1 MEGKNCKYLIVNA
14 FALAGRMCA
23 IVLFP
28 GCRFALP
35 RAMCSLPFQG
45 AFISGRVHSWC
56 VHSWCVHSWC
66 VHSWCVHSWCV
77 HSWCVHSW
85 CVHSWCVHFMAC
97 PLHGAF
103 IQGAFI
109 QGAFIQGAFIQ
120 GTFIQ
125 GTFII
130 CPDDN
135 LVLFGCLTW
144 IISNTIYY
152 FFYGLSKNHRQ
163 VLSR

>member
-45 AFISGRVHSWC
+45 AFISGR
-56 VHSWCVHSWC
+56 
-66 VHSWCVHSWCV
+66 VHSWCV

>member
-45 AFISGRVHSWC
+45 AFISGR
-56 VHSWCVHSWC
+56 
-66 VHSWCVHSWCV
+66 V

>member
-45 AFISGRVHSWC
+45 AFISGR
-56 VHSWCVHSWC
+56 
-66 VHSWCVHSWCV
+66 
-77 HSWCVHSW
+77 VHSW